1 MSGSRDRHDDDDD
14 ANSIFSNRTEI
25 NSRILFMAIIVLST
39 VVVVVTLLHIYAR
52 YMLRRQ
58 ARRRGVAIQGL
69 GVIARIHSDK
79 APSRGLE
86 PDVIAS
92 LPILMYKNND
102 HGLDHSGVNS
112 ECAVCLSSFE
122 DGQMI
127 RVLPNCKHHFHAECI
142 DKWLGSQSS
151 CPICRHEVELGPTI
165 LPLPREP
172 STRLGNGGSPP
183 SAPHLEQTIYVAVTK
198 EGTSEEMVQSS
209 SKIGGTN
216 SRLGSF
222 RRMLSMDRSSRC
234 NNSCT
239 QDGIEDLERQ

>member
-1 MSGSRDRHDDDDD
+1 MSGSGDRHDDED
-14 ANSIFSNRTEI
+14 ANSMLSNRTEV
-25 NSRILFMAIIVLST
+25 NSRILFLAIIVLST

-58 ARRRGVAIQGL
+58 ARRRGVAVGL
-69 GVIARIHSDK
+69 GVIARIHSDE
-79 APSRGLE
+79 APRNGLE

-92 LPILMYKNND
+92 LPTLMYKNND
-102 HGLDHSGVNS
+102 HELDHSGVNS

-122 DGQMI
+122 DSQMI
-127 RVLPNCKHHFHAECI
+127 RVLPNNKHHFHVECI

-183 SAPHLEQTIYVAVTK
+183 SAPPIEQTISVTVTK

-209 SKIGGTN
+209 SKVGGTN

-222 RRMLSMDRSSRC
+222 RRMLSMDRSSRR
-234 NNSCT
+234 NNSST
-239 QDGIEDLERQ
+239 QDGVEDLERQ